1 MELLGFSRWTQINE
15 QEGSSESYLL
25 KFPNPG
31 EDQEDRKELFLKVIN
46 EELPKLYPNYQVEIE
61 EAPSSQ
67 AKITFTYQDDEFSL
81 FGDTGS
87 TKPVTIF
94 IEHTGFSVFTAI
106 KQWSV
111 GRLRTY
117 AHLFE
122 TPGLGDTF
130 LLTQKRDPIDLAL
143 RKTAYELAIR
153 AASPQSIQSFDEP
166 TPPSEEQLDKIAFGE
181 TTNTETFTKKLL
193 IYLHYK
199 SFYAYLKSV
208 MIGQYTKTAEEYST
222 EIETKVT
229 QALQMDFNGVDMDA
243 IEKLMPVLQDLYF
256 HSNERRAESKIATP
270 LLVKLLISIKEKSGN
285 LNEFLKEVNRVGAKS
300 RKGANQFM

>member
-15 QEGSSESYLL
+15 QEGSNEAYLV
-25 KFPNPG
+25 KFPNPR
-31 EDQEDRKELFLKVIN
+31 EDQEERANLFYKVVN
-46 EELPKLYPNYQVEIE
+46 EELPKIYPNYKVEIE
-61 EAPSSQ
+61 EAPSRQ
-67 AKITFTYQDDEFSL
+67 AKITFTYQDDDFSL

-106 KQWSV
+106 KQMSV
-111 GRLRTY
+111 YRLRVY
-117 AHLFE
+117 ANLFE
-122 TPGLGDTF
+122 TPGLGDEF
-130 LLTQKRDPIDLAL
+130 ILTQKRDPIDLAL

-166 TPPSEEQLDKIAFGE
+166 TPPSEEQLDKIAFGQVNS
-181 TTNTETFTKKLL
+181 TDKFTKKLL
-193 IYLHYK
+193 IYTHYK
-199 SFYAYLKSV
+199 GFYAYLKSV
-208 MIGQYTKTAEEYST
+208 MTEPYTKTAEDYAAQ
-222 EIETKVT
+222 IEPKVT
-229 QALQMDFNGVDMDA
+229 EALQMDFNGVDMDA
-243 IEKLMPVLQDLYF
+243 IEKLMPVIQDLYF

-285 LNEFLKEVNRVGAKS
+285 FNEFLREVNKVGAKS

>member
-15 QEGSSESYLL
+15 QEGSSEAYLVRF
-25 KFPNPG
+25 KNPHN
-31 EDQEDRKELFLKVIN
+31 DQEERKELFYKVIN
-46 EELPKLYPNYQVEIE
+46 EELPKAYPNYEIE
-61 EAPSSQ
+61 IEDAPNRQ
-67 AKITFTYQDDEFSL
+67 AKITFTYQEDEFDL
-81 FGDTGS
+81 FTDTAS
-87 TKPVTIF
+87 IEPATIF

-106 KQWSV
+106 KQMSIYK
-111 GRLRTY
+111 LRVY
-117 AHLFE
+117 ANLFE
-122 TPGLGDTF
+122 TPGLGDEF
-130 LLTQKRDPIDLAL
+130 ILTQKRDSLDLAL
-143 RKTAYELAIR
+143 KKTAYELTIR
-153 AASPQSIQSFDEP
+153 AARPQSIHNFEEP
-166 TPPSEEQLDKIAFGE
+166 KVPSEEFLDQIVFKQVNS
-181 TTNTETFTKKLL
+181 TDKFTKELL

-285 LNEFLKEVNRVGAKS
+285 LNEFLKEVNKVGAKS